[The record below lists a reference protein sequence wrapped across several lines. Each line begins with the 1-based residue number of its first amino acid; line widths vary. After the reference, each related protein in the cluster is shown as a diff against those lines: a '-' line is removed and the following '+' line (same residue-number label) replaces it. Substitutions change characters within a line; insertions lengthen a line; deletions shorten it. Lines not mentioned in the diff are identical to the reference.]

1 MMMWSVIVTLRPKH
15 HAVNHDAVRRDMDEN
30 ITTNTTVV
38 VVIARP
44 ESEGIDGKTRD
55 ETHQK

>member
-30 ITTNTTVV
+30 ITVVV